1 MDSVTYFWWHAIGSG
16 QVNEVSGGESQS
28 FGVNFI
34 EPLTIVRWRYS
45 FHSYGTHQWS
55 AGSEIAFGVPP
66 LTTFFA
72 GYDPLGGHVGS
83 NVNPY
88 ANNEF
93 DYAVLDEVQ
102 GQTSFN
108 PDLSGTGWRI
118 TYNASSGPRRNSE
131 AKRRIGSAHPH
142 PFFGVYISQNVGS
155 DVYDVYQMTW
165 VAAISILY
173 QSVF

>member
-1 MDSVTYFWWHAIGSG
+1 MSYFWWHSIGSG
-16 QVNEVSGGESQS
+16 QVNEVSGGESQQ

-45 FHSYGTHQWS
+45 FGAHGTHQFN
-55 AGSEIAFGVPP
+55 AGSEIALAVPP
-66 LTTFFA
+66 VVTFFA
-72 GYDPLGGHVGS
+72 GYDPLGGHLGT
-83 NVNPY
+83 VNPY
-88 ANNEF
+88 ADNEF

-102 GQTSFN
+102 GQTSYN
-108 PDLSGTGWRI
+108 ADLSGTGWRI

-142 PFFGVYISQNVGS
+142 PFFGVYISQNVGT
-155 DVYDVYQMTW
+155 DVYDVYNLSW
-165 VAAISILY
+165 YAAISILY